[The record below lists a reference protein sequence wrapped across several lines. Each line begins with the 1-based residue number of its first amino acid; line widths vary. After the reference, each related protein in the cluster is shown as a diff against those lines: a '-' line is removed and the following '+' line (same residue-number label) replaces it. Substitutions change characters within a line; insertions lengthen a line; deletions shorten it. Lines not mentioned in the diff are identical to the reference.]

1 MASDAADSSRTEST
15 VKRGPS
21 VAIPDEPL
29 GQWIASRVEEHSH
42 RPAALKHLGPGEHE
56 AVTYEAFFEDACSVA
71 GALRDLGLEAGDR
84 IGIESETRYEWSVL
98 DVATLLT
105 GVVLVPVYPSFSAS
119 QSAYVL
125 EDAGADVLVTEEPD
139 VPEAVDDATTEV
151 LDVADLPEGEFDTAS
166 IPEPDPD
173 EVASIIYTS
182 GTTGDPK
189 GVELTH
195 RNFRAEME
203 LLTETV
209 PTFDPGRLGTCFLP
223 LSHIYQRVFNYHLWE
238 HGHAAVFMTA
248 DTLLADLQATEP
260 HILGT
265 VPRVYRRMYDGLTD
279 QVAEMSSLK
288 AQLVNWAMGVARE
301 YGRAIEAGGDDPSST
316 LQAKHAL
323 ADRLVY
329 STLREEFGLTNVEF
343 AITGAASL
351 DAGLLR
357 FFWGIGVP
365 LLEVY
370 GATETT
376 GGVTFNQ
383 REAFKP
389 GTVGK
394 PLPETAVKLAED
406 GEVLVRG
413 PTIMRGYWNNL
424 EATADS
430 LTEDW
435 YHTGDVG
442 QWNGEFLEIVD
453 RKKHMQVLDTG
464 KNLYSEPV
472 ETALRRQGHV
482 AEAMVIADDRK
493 FVTALLQPNF
503 DALLKFA
510 DDEGI
515 DYDESAVETDGDET
529 VAVPEALLDHPEVQ
543 SLFDREVAEV
553 NEDLADYQTI
563 KKFSVLERALSV
575 EDGELTPTLKK
586 RRRDILENF
595 DERIEAMYDDGA

>member
-1 MASDAADSSRTEST
+1 MASNTATGSRSEPEI
-15 VKRGPS
+15 KRGPATS
-21 VAIPDEPL
+21 IPEQSL
-29 GQWIASRVEEHSH
+29 GRWIAERAEQHSG
-42 RPAALKHLGPGEHE
+42 RPAVLKQRGPGNHKSL
-56 AVTYEAFFEDACSVA
+56 TYEEFFEEASAVA
-71 GALRDLGLEAGDR
+71 GGLRQLGLEAGDR

-105 GVVLVPVYPSFSAS
+105 GVVLVPVYPTFSQS

-139 VPEAVDDATTEV
+139 VPEAVADVTEHV
-151 LDVADLPEGEFDTAS
+151 IDVADLPTAEFDTAS
-166 IPEPDPD
+166 IPDPDPD

-189 GVELTH
+189 GVALTH
-195 RNFRAEME
+195 HNFQAEMAV
-203 LLTETV
+203 LTETV
-209 PTFDPGRLGTCFLP
+209 PTFEPGRRGTCFLP

-248 DTLLADLQATEP
+248 DTLLEDLKATEP
-260 HILGT
+260 DILGT

-279 QVAEMSSLK
+279 KVAEMGAPK
-288 AQLVNWAMGVARE
+288 RQLVNWAMGVARE
-301 YGRAIEAGGDDPSST
+301 FGRAIEAGGPGASAG
-316 LQAKHAL
+316 LQAKHAV
-323 ADRLVY
+323 ADRLVFT
-329 STLREEFGLTNVEF
+329 TLREEFGLANVEF

-357 FFWGIGVP
+357 FFWGMGVP

-383 REAFKP
+383 MNAFKP

-394 PLPETAVKLAED
+394 PLPETEVKLAED

-413 PTIMRGYWNNL
+413 PSIMRGYWNNP
-424 EATADS
+424 EATAES

-442 QWNGEFLEIVD
+442 RWNGDFLEIVD

-464 KNLYSEPV
+464 KNLYSEPI
-472 ETALRRQGHV
+472 ETALRRQGHI
-482 AEAMVIADDRK
+482 AEAMVVAEDRK
-493 FVTALLQPNF
+493 FVTAVVQPNF
-503 DALLKFA
+503 DALLKFVG
-510 DDEGI
+510 DEGI
-515 DYDESAVETDGDET
+515 HYDDAEVETDGDET
-529 VAVPEALLDHPEVQ
+529 VAVPGDLIDHPDVQALFESEVE
-543 SLFDREVAEV
+543 SV
-553 NEDLADYQTI
+553 NEDLADYQMI
-563 KKFSVLERALSV
+563 QKFSLLERALSV
-575 EDGELTPTLKK
+575 DAGELTPTLKK

-595 DERIEAMYDDGA
+595 SDRIEGMYESD